1 MSSPRARV
9 AGVALPSLQDQL
21 LHTPLSGDLAGT
33 RRRRASL
40 APLIHPCKTSGVH
53 HVRFSAG
60 CLQVSPAGAS
70 PHGLSSSCSVSGRN
84 LGRHTS
90 VTLYGP
96 LVAYYVRHLVWLR
109 AARFQSLD
117 FFAQVAGEVCAVRR
131 LEVTKGSHGC
141 REMIPL
147 PLQVVEHFSAAIFNL
162 TIELPSAT
170 VCNGIETLC
179 IDPGFRLD
187 PRGTCTGVGGE
198 LTCGSAGLLSDP
210 VGIRCNFLDQAFGLL
225 RGHLDQA
232 DDGRAGFLSSCPRL
246 GRMPKVAPD

>member
-1 MSSPRARV
+1 MA
-9 AGVALPSLQDQL
+9 
-21 LHTPLSGDLAGT
+21 
-33 RRRRASL
+33 
-40 APLIHPCKTSGVH
+40 AP
-53 HVRFSAG
+53 
-60 CLQVSPAGAS
+60 
-70 PHGLSSSCSVSGRN
+70 SSCSASRRN
-84 LGRHTS
+84 LGRPTS
-90 VTLYGP
+90 ATLCGP
-96 LVAYYVRHLVWLR
+96 LVTYYVRLR
-109 AARFQSLD
+109 AARLQSLD

-162 TIELPSAT
+162 TIELLSAT

-187 PRGTCTGVGGE
+187 PRGTCTSVGGE